1 MRSPVLG
8 AGQAKEKKG
17 GRPTLGASSLAARHL
32 EDETCS
38 RILVPRQAGRRA
50 HGQPWESQ
58 TVGRGVGE
66 VRAWPAWAAL
76 SCPVRV
82 ETMRLTE
89 DSLATIKS
97 LNGLFPLSYM
107 VS

>member
-32 EDETCS
+32 EDEICS

-50 HGQPWESQ
+50 HGQPWESK
-58 TVGRGVGE
+58 TVGGGGGGGAGRSAG
-66 VRAWPAWAAL
+66 PACLGSAL
-76 SCPVRV
+76 LPC
-82 ETMRLTE
+82 
-89 DSLATIKS
+89 
-97 LNGLFPLSYM
+97 
-107 VS
+107 